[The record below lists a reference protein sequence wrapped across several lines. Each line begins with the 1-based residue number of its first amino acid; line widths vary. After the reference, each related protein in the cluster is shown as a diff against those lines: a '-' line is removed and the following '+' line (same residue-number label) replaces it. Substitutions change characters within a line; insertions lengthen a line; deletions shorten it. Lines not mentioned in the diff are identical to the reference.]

1 MRFLDKFVMKNT
13 CRFFTDNARGYILS
27 LIFTCGDPLSV
38 NVEAF
43 LRAVVP
49 ALSRHRAV
57 IGIGSHWQLCHQA
70 EALGLRLPEIR
81 MIRDLSEVGQHGTF
95 WLDPWPDAPRVD
107 ARDMSET
114 DRGKL
119 SKLSLERVP
128 RSSDKPMAVLT
139 SPINKKSMSLAGF
152 KFPGQTEF
160 FESWWSGEA
169 VMMLAGPVLRVALAT
184 NHLPL
189 AMVPAAITKSLLIKK
204 LQVTNS
210 SSKKIFEMTSPRI
223 AVCGLNPHCGDGG
236 LFGNE
241 DADII
246 SAAIHEARDSGV
258 NVSGP
263 FPADTVFHRACQ
275 GEFDVVLA
283 MYHDQGLGPLKTVHF
298 DEAVNISMGL
308 PHLRV
313 SPDHGP
319 AADLYLTGRA
329 SVRSFDAALK
339 VCERWLAGWEKI

>member
-1 MRFLDKFVMKNT
+1 M
-13 CRFFTDNARGYILS
+13 S

-38 NVEAF
+38 NIEAF

-49 ALSRHRAV
+49 ALSRHRSV

-70 EALGLRLPEIR
+70 EALGLKLPEITV
-81 MIRDLSEVGQHGTF
+81 IRGLSEARQQGTF

-107 ARDMSET
+107 AREMSES

-119 SKLSLERVP
+119 SKLALEMVP
-128 RSSDKPMAVLT
+128 RSSEKPLAVLT
-139 SPINKKSMSLAGF
+139 APINKKSMSLAGF

-160 FESWWSGEA
+160 FESWWGGEA
-169 VMMLAGPVLRVALAT
+169 VMMLAGPLLRVALAT

-189 AMVPAAITKSLLIKK
+189 ADVPAAITTSLLIRK
-204 LQVTNS
+204 LRVTHAS
-210 SSKKIFEMTSPRI
+210 SQKIFGIPEPRI

-241 DADII
+241 DSDII
-246 SAAIHEARDSGV
+246 AVAIKEMKASGL

-263 FPADTVFHRACQ
+263 FPADTVFYRACQ
-275 GEFDVVLA
+275 GEFDVVMA
-283 MYHDQGLGPLKTVHF
+283 MYHDQGLGPLKTFHF

-339 VCERWLAGWEKI
+339 VCERWLASREKTS